1 MYTGLHASTSYC
13 HILIN
18 LGFSRR
24 IFEIYSNT
32 KFNENPSS
40 GNQDA
45 PCGRRNVTH
54 LMQARLKKLCR
65 SLNNTRNRNSEDSAI
80 KLASIQTGM
89 SAKDCERY

>member
-18 LGFSRR
+18 LGFSRQ

-40 GNQDA
+40 GNQAA
-45 PCGRRNVTH
+45 PCGRRRDALN
-54 LMQARLKKLCR
+54 ASAPKKKRRR
-65 SLNNTRNRNSEDSAI
+65 SLSNLRNRNSEDSAI
-80 KLASIQTGM
+80 RLASIQTGM